1 MKLKQLKKLDLPT
14 NSNVTLTYTTG
25 QGVVHYTDIDHEGET
40 VVETGIATKVAGLVT
55 NRALAN
61 NNLITELRKWDLL
74 EDYERGEGRFQE
86 YVAEAIVNN
95 WRGYS
100 LLDVTTEIY
109 DHKRG
114 FSTVTAEVNTTMDEV
129 LKLDESNLTDWVVKV
144 QLGTGTLEI
153 Q

>member
-114 FSTVTAEVNTTMDEV
+114 FSTVTAEVNATMDEV
-129 LKLDESNLTDWVVKV
+129 LKLDESSLTDWVVKV

>member
-1 MKLKQLKKLDLPT
+1 MKLKQLRKLDLPT
-14 NSNVTLTYTTG
+14 NSNVTLTCTTG
-25 QGVVHYTDIDHEGET
+25 QGVVHYTDTDHEGKT

-74 EDYERGEGRFQE
+74 EDYERGKGKFQE